1 MGADNST
8 TEDMMAVDIHYW
20 YNKFMRDS
28 PSGLI
33 TVYELK
39 AILGLQ
45 GMNEE
50 ANGYIEQVFATF
62 DMNKDGYI
70 DFMEYV
76 AALSLILKGKI
87 DQKLKWYFKLYDA
100 DGNGR
105 IDREELLS
113 IFKAVQAINRH
124 TDMLP
129 EEITA
134 LVFDTIDKNGD
145 GELTLEEFTSGAQQH
160 QVIMDIIK
168 KTLDLSN
175 VLKVIKNG
183 RRNSV

>member
-20 YNKFMRDS
+20 YNKFMRES

-33 TVYELK
+33 TLYELK

-100 DGNGR
+100 DGNGK

-124 TDMLP
+124 TDMSP

-134 LVFDTIDKNGD
+134 LVFDTIDKNGNA
-145 GELTLEEFTSGAQQH
+145 LYFLQLVLFTSVCVC
-160 QVIMDIIK
+160 VI
-168 KTLDLSN
+168 LACVWACSVSPLCLVLS
-175 VLKVIKNG
+175 
-183 RRNSV
+183 R